1 MERTA
6 IQKRISVIIGNL
18 IRDVNSITDLNHP
31 GIKGTLVES
40 FNKNILGSFLTSQ
53 FGIGYGVIVNHLD
66 VQSDQT
72 DIIIYDKRILPPF
85 IIAGDLGAYPIESVV
100 ATIEVKMKLD
110 KPKLL
115 QAEKSAKKLQN
126 RVFDR
131 ETILLDHAKRTG
143 MCPPPLCA
151 VLSFDISGLTVLDS
165 FEEGKIWISNN
176 IKHLRAICI
185 AKKFSWLNIAS
196 KGWSICKDDKNTN
209 EEIKRFVAVL
219 LDNIRTIAEN
229 RYYVNLVGKHKDWYS
244 AYIRK

>member
-53 FGIGYGVIVNHLD
+53 FGVGYGVIVNHLG
-66 VQSDQT
+66 VQSAQT

-85 IIAGDLGAYPIESVV
+85 IIAGDLGAYPIEGVI
-100 ATIEVKMKLD
+100 AAIEVKMQLD
-110 KPKLL
+110 KTKLL

-126 RVFDR
+126 IVFDR
-131 ETILLDHAKRTG
+131 KTCLLDYAKYPG
-143 MCPPPLCA
+143 MCCPPLCA
-151 VLSFDISGLTVLDS
+151 VLSFGVSGLTDLDS
-165 FEEGKIWISNN
+165 FKKGKIWIDKN
-176 IKHLRAICI
+176 IKHLFAICV
-185 AKKFSWLNIAS
+185 ANKFSWLTAGI
-196 KGWSICKDDKNTN
+196 KGWDICKHDINTN

-219 LDNIRTIAEN
+219 LDNIRTIAEKK
-229 RYYVNLVGKHKDWYS
+229 YYVNLVGKHKDWYS

>member
-1 MERTA
+1 MERTV

-40 FNKNILGSFLTSQ
+40 FNKNILDSFLTSQ
-53 FGIGYGVIVNHLD
+53 FGIGYGVIVNHLG

-115 QAEKSAKKLQN
+115 QAEKSAKKLRN

-131 ETILLDHAKRTG
+131 KTILLDYAKYPG
-143 MCPPPLCA
+143 MCHPPLCA
-151 VLSFDISGLTVLDS
+151 VLSFDVSGLTDLDS
-165 FEEGKIWISNN
+165 FEKGKIWISNN
-176 IKHLRAICI
+176 IKNLIAICI
-185 AKKFSWLNIAS
+185 ANKFSWLPAGA
-196 KGWSICKDDKNTN
+196 KGWSICKYDKNTN

-229 RYYVNLVGKHKDWYS
+229 KYYVNLVGKHKDWYS